1 MPRTVIAVASGVGGG
16 KSTLARALARA
27 LGERD
32 VLVFDHFEQIT
43 ARPPAEIRQWM
54 LSGADPNVLSVAG
67 LAQALHALKA
77 GHPVR
82 DPLTGAD
89 LIAERH
95 VIFEAPF
102 GRWHAASGVHIDL
115 LVWIDT
121 PLDIAL
127 ARKLRQL
134 LGSFEVPADTLK
146 SWLSDYLTNYLD
158 LVESLLRLQRERVR
172 PHADIVIDGLQS
184 PEDMARSVVKAMSA
198 CSPADPLPRDAS

>member
-1 MPRTVIAVASGVGGG
+1 MPRPVIAVASGVGGG

-43 ARPPAEIRQWM
+43 PRPPTEIRQWM
-54 LSGADPNVLSVAG
+54 LSGADPDELSVSG

-77 GHPVR
+77 GHAVC
-82 DPLTGAD
+82 DPMTHAD
-89 LIAERH
+89 LLAERH

-102 GRWHAASGVHIDL
+102 GRWHTGSGVHIDL

-134 LGSFEVPADTLK
+134 LGSFEAPADTLK
-146 SWLSDYLTNYLD
+146 AWLSDYLTNYLD
-158 LVESLLRLQRERVR
+158 LVESLLRLQLERVR
-172 PHADIVIDGLQS
+172 PNADIVVDGLQT
-184 PEDMARSVVKAMSA
+184 PEDMARSIVKAMSTHLRA
-198 CSPADPLPRDAS
+198 ASPSFGSS